1 MKKVVNAENIN
12 EIEVIGIME
21 VDGMKFHDI
30 EGGFGKGKKA
40 MSVRDIADIHS
51 RELKEINK
59 NINKNIKRFKDG
71 IDIVD
76 IKVSR
81 SERPSCNTYP
91 KVSDLK
97 SLSLE
102 MGYSNQSYANA
113 NNIYLLSERGYAKLL
128 KILEDDKAWEQYEKI
143 VDGYFNMRESLKEN
157 NKTKDIKDGSEIK
170 YMNAQARL
178 KNARAREA
186 KIYLELAD
194 KVDIKEYK
202 QIMYSKTTE
211 LISGEALIPLPKREK
226 KTYSATEIGKIL
238 GISANKVGG
247 LANAYNLKTDEY
259 GIKVWDK
266 AKYSDKQVENF
277 RYYENVIPV
286 LEKALNAFEN

>member
-1 MKKVVNAENIN
+1 MSNNLQVFKNSDFGEIRVIDLNGEPWFVGKDVAETLGYKDTSDALKRHVDDEDKGVGEIPTPGGNQNMKIIN
-12 EIEVIGIME
+12 ESG
-21 VDGMKFHDI
+21 
-30 EGGFGKGKKA
+30 
-40 MSVRDIADIHS
+40 
-51 RELKEINK
+51 L
-59 NINKNIKRFKDG
+59 
-71 IDIVD
+71 
-76 IKVSR
+76 
-81 SERPSCNTYP
+81 Y
-91 KVSDLK
+91 
-97 SLSLE
+97 SL
-102 MGYSNQSYANA
+102 
-113 NNIYLLSERGYAKLL
+113 ILSSKLL
-128 KILEDDKAWEQYEKI
+128 TAKKFKHWVTRDVLPSIRKTGTYSSKKSECSKDD
-143 VDGYFNMRESLKEN
+143 
-157 NKTKDIKDGSEIK
+157 SEIK

-266 AKYSDKQVENF
+266 AKYSDKQVPNF

-286 LEKALNAFEN
+286 LEKALKSYEN

>member
-1 MKKVVNAENIN
+1 MSNDLQVFKNSDFG
-12 EIEVIGIME
+12 EIRTVEI
-21 VDGMKFHDI
+21 DGKPYFV
-30 EGGFGKGKKA
+30 A
-40 MSVRDIADIHS
+40 TDIAKALGYRDTT
-51 RELKEINK
+51 NA
-59 NINKNIKRFKDG
+59 IKQHCKWVVKHH
-71 IDIVD
+71 I
-76 IKVSR
+76 
-81 SERPSCNTYP
+81 PHP
-91 KVSDLK
+91 
-97 SLSLE
+97 
-102 MGYSNQSYANA
+102 QS
-113 NNIYLLSERGYAKLL
+113 
-128 KILEDDKAWEQYEKI
+128 
-143 VDGYFNMRESLKEN
+143 
-157 NKTKDIKDGSEIK
+157 KTKTLEVNVIPEGDMYRLITNSELPSAEKFESWVFDEVLPSIRKTGTYSSTKSECSKDDSEIK

-211 LISGEALIPLPKREK
+211 LISGETLIPLPKMDK
-226 KTYSATEIGKIL
+226 KTYSATEIGKML

-247 LANAYNLKTDEY
+247 LANAYNLKTEEY

-266 AKYSDKQVENF
+266 AKYSDKQVPNF

>member
-1 MKKVVNAENIN
+1 MSNNLQIFKNNDFGEIRVIELNGEPWFVGKDVAETLGYKDTSDALKRHVDDEDKGVGEIPTPGGNQNMKIIN
-12 EIEVIGIME
+12 ESGLYSLILSSKLSTAK
-21 VDGMKFHDI
+21 KFKHW
-30 EGGFGKGKKA
+30 
-40 MSVRDIADIHS
+40 VTRDVLPSIRKTGTYS
-51 RELKEINK
+51 TKS
-59 NINKNIKRFKDG
+59 KD
-71 IDIVD
+71 
-76 IKVSR
+76 
-81 SERPSCNTYP
+81 E
-91 KVSDLK
+91 
-97 SLSLE
+97 
-102 MGYSNQSYANA
+102 
-113 NNIYLLSERGYAKLL
+113 
-128 KILEDDKAWEQYEKI
+128 
-143 VDGYFNMRESLKEN
+143 
-157 NKTKDIKDGSEIK
+157 SEIK

-211 LISGEALIPLPKREK
+211 LLSGETLIPLPKIER
-226 KTYSATEIGKIL
+226 KTYSATDIDKVL

-266 AKYSDKQVENF
+266 AKYSDKQVPNF

-286 LEKALNAFEN
+286 LEKALKSFEN

>member
-1 MKKVVNAENIN
+1 MSNNLMMFEGKEVEVFEFEGEILFNPYHCGNCLGISN
-12 EIEVIGIME
+12 EGVR
-21 VDGMKFHDI
+21 
-30 EGGFGKGKKA
+30 KA
-40 MSVRDIADIHS
+40 VTRM
-51 RELKEINK
+51 NK
-59 NINKNIKRFKDG
+59 NQVVKLTNSIVTDSHFRKLHNTGENFLTESGVYKLIFKSRKEEAEKFQDWVTDEVLPSIRKTGTYSSNKPKD
-71 IDIVD
+71 
-76 IKVSR
+76 
-81 SERPSCNTYP
+81 
-91 KVSDLK
+91 
-97 SLSLE
+97 
-102 MGYSNQSYANA
+102 
-113 NNIYLLSERGYAKLL
+113 
-128 KILEDDKAWEQYEKI
+128 
-143 VDGYFNMRESLKEN
+143 
-157 NKTKDIKDGSEIK
+157 TKDESEIK

-226 KTYSATEIGKIL
+226 KTYSATEIGKML